1 MSYFRKFK
9 HFSNVLI
16 RIPPLFVIDSV
27 LNGTLLK
34 IVYQSV
40 HPDYSVFP
48 ITTWAQLFQWLATSF
63 TSQYLYILFCC
74 CLRCPCQI
82 KHIIRVLQKYSQQ
95 KSRLKFHSCS
105 KFFPHSFIILTVTGK
120 KKILLCKRIYID
132 LVTWSNIEHPI
143 MKNI

>member
-1 MSYFRKFK
+1 MCIDNYVLISPKLQCKQHYTVLSLYSTEINTATLKLIPEVPSNYDRSIMSYFRKFK

-48 ITTWAQLFQWLATSF
+48 ITTWAQLVQWLATSF

-74 CLRCPCQI
+74 CLRCPC
-82 KHIIRVLQKYSQQ
+82 
-95 KSRLKFHSCS
+95 
-105 KFFPHSFIILTVTGK
+105 
-120 KKILLCKRIYID
+120 
-132 LVTWSNIEHPI
+132 
-143 MKNI
+143 

>member
-1 MSYFRKFK
+1 MQTTLYCAGIVLYWNQHCNVEIDTGSSLKFDRSIMSYFRKFK

-74 CLRCPCQI
+74 CLKCPC
-82 KHIIRVLQKYSQQ
+82 
-95 KSRLKFHSCS
+95 
-105 KFFPHSFIILTVTGK
+105 
-120 KKILLCKRIYID
+120 
-132 LVTWSNIEHPI
+132 
-143 MKNI
+143 

>member
-1 MSYFRKFK
+1 MRVDNYVLISPKLQCKQHYTVLSLYSTRRQWSQHCNVEIDTGSSLKFDRSIMSYFRKFK

-74 CLRCPCQI
+74 CLRCPC
-82 KHIIRVLQKYSQQ
+82 
-95 KSRLKFHSCS
+95 
-105 KFFPHSFIILTVTGK
+105 
-120 KKILLCKRIYID
+120 
-132 LVTWSNIEHPI
+132 
-143 MKNI
+143 

>member
-1 MSYFRKFK
+1 MCIDNYVLISPKLQCKQHYTVLSLYSTEINTATLKLIPEVPSNYDRSIMSYFRKFK

-74 CLRCPCQI
+74 CLRCPC
-82 KHIIRVLQKYSQQ
+82 
-95 KSRLKFHSCS
+95 
-105 KFFPHSFIILTVTGK
+105 
-120 KKILLCKRIYID
+120 
-132 LVTWSNIEHPI
+132 
-143 MKNI
+143 

>member
-63 TSQYLYILFCC
+63 TSQYSYILFCC
-74 CLRCPCQI
+74 CLRLYLLIQLSI
-82 KHIIRVLQKYSQQ
+82 LDQTH
-95 KSRLKFHSCS
+95 HSCITRIFS
-105 KFFPHSFIILTVTGK
+105 AEIRTKISFVLKVFFPLILP
-120 KKILLCKRIYID
+120 LLVR
-132 LVTWSNIEHPI
+132 E
-143 MKNI
+143 